1 MNNRKGIF
9 LMIAAIAAFSV
20 QDGFSRY
27 LAGHYNTLMV
37 VMVRYWVFA
46 AFVLLLA
53 LRRPEGLR
61 AATRSRRMPA
71 HVLRALLLVAEIC
84 IIVYGYTLIG
94 LIESHAVFSVCPLLV
109 VALSGPV
116 LGEKLTWQRWAAVA
130 IGMVGVIIILRPGSG
145 LFSWPALLPLI
156 SALFFA
162 IYAVLT
168 RLTSRDE
175 AFFPAFFWPPMI
187 GAAVMTLIGLPF
199 WETISGSDWLY
210 MAAYAA
216 VAILANWLLQKTYEA
231 AEASSVQPFAYLQ
244 IVFASM
250 IGLTFFAETLALPVV
265 FGTVLIV
272 AAGIYALW
280 HTHRTESAA

>member
-9 LMIAAIAAFSV
+9 LMIAAVAAFAV
-20 QDGFSRY
+20 QDGFSRH

-37 VMVRYWVFA
+37 VMLRYWVFA

-61 AATRSRRMPA
+61 AAIRSRRMPA

-84 IIVYGYTLIG
+84 VIVYGYTLIG
-94 LIESHAVFSVCPLLV
+94 LIESHAVFAVCPLLV

-130 IGMVGVIIILRPGSG
+130 VGLIGVIIILRPGSG
-145 LFSWPALLPLI
+145 LFSWPALLPLV

-162 IYAVLT
+162 TYSVLT
-168 RLTSRDE
+168 RLTARDE
-175 AFFPAFFWPPMI
+175 PFFPAFFWPPMI
-187 GAAVMTLIGLPF
+187 GAAAMTLVGLPF
-199 WETISGSDWLY
+199 WERISGMDWFY
-210 MAAYAA
+210 MAAYAG
-216 VAILANWLLQKTYEA
+216 VAILANWLLQKTYEV
-231 AEASSVQPFAYLQ
+231 AEASSVQPFAYFH
-244 IVFASM
+244 IVFAAM

-265 FGTVLIV
+265 FGTALIV

-280 HTHRTESAA
+280 HTHQTEAAR